1 MGQADAEQVEFATR
15 QDWRDWLRANHE
27 TSQGVFVVYFKK
39 SARKPG
45 PATSGAGSGVGPA
58 TSGAGSGVGPAYED
72 LIEEAL
78 CFGWIDGTA
87 RSVDDTRTSLY
98 FCPRR
103 KGGVW
108 AASNKARVERLRAAG
123 LMTAAGEAVIDRAKA
138 DGSWTVLDRSEALEL
153 PNELAAA
160 LARRTGGLEAF
171 DALRP
176 GMRKQL
182 IYQVDSA
189 KRVETRE
196 RRAEDIARNV
206 CES

>member
-15 QDWRDWLRANHE
+15 QDWRYWLKENHE
-27 TSQGVFVVYFKK
+27 ASPGVFVVYFKK
-39 SARKPG
+39 SARQSG
-45 PATSGAGSGVGPA
+45 PV
-58 TSGAGSGVGPAYED
+58 YDD

-103 KGGVW
+103 KGGMW
-108 AASNKARVERLRAAG
+108 AASNKARVERLRTAG
-123 LMTAAGEAVIDRAKA
+123 LMTAAGEAVIERAVA

-153 PNELAAA
+153 PDELAAA

-196 RRAEDIARNV
+196 RRAEDIARSV